1 MRKMDSDKKAQERK
15 RMRKQY
21 GRQVTSGKL
30 LRSSSRQNE
39 GGRGTEICAKMGNLC
54 VATPG

>member
-1 MRKMDSDKKAQERK
+1 MCKRK
-15 RMRKQY
+15 RMRMRKHY

-30 LRSSSRQNE
+30 LRRSSRQNE
-39 GGRGTEICAKMGNLC
+39 GGRGTEICEKMGNLC

>member
-1 MRKMDSDKKAQERK
+1 MRKMDSDKSAREGK
-15 RMRKQY
+15 RLRKQY

-30 LRSSSRQNE
+30 LCSSSWQNE